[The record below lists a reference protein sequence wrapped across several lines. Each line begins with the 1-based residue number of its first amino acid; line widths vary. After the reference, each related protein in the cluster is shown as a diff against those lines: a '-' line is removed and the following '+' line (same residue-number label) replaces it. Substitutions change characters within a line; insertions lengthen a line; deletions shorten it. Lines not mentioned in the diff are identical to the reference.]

1 VPFAGFLRGLRRR
14 AHAKEPELSFPFRKA
29 SRVAIVGAHFRKHPS
44 AREFTLDDMPWMQAW
59 APDGLVLP
67 LDLALALA
75 DQKQRGLFEL
85 PSLNTA
91 IVVLTSVV
99 DSPLADHH
107 RDLLWFAFHVPIFE
121 QLLGSAGHVIAAECE
136 VHDGL
141 HFCENEPFGFEGEL
155 VMDACACGRETP
167 RLRSRVPQRT
177 HAATA

>member
-1 VPFAGFLRGLRRR
+1 VFFAEWFRGLRRR
-14 AHAKEPELSFPFRKA
+14 AHEKEPDLSFPIRKA
-29 SRVAIVGAHFRKHPS
+29 SRIAVLGAHFRKHPL
-44 AREFTLDDMPWMQAW
+44 AREFAPDEVPWLRGWQ
-59 APDGLVLP
+59 PDGLVLP
-67 LDLALALA
+67 VDLALALA

-91 IVVLTSVV
+91 IVVLTSVE

-107 RDLLWFAFHVPIFE
+107 RDLLWYAFHVPIFE
-121 QLLGSAGHVIAAECE
+121 QLLGTAGRVIAAECE

-141 HFCENEPFGFEGEL
+141 HFCEDEPFGFEGEF

-167 RLRSRVPQRT
+167 RLRSRVPRRT